1 MRSVLLRIVMTFA
14 LAGFGAAA
22 GCQTNTAPISD
33 APAPSA
39 NGSFA
44 SNNPA
49 DCLPAITL
57 IDQHGA
63 ALSLASLK
71 GKLVLIDFI
80 YTNCGTACP
89 VLTSRFAQIA
99 RRLGSELGSQI
110 AMVSITL
117 DPEHDHPAQLLEY
130 TKTHDASRDGW
141 LLLTGKPED
150 IDAVLRLYR
159 IKREREPDGTIAHV
173 TTSFLIGPDGKQMRM
188 YDEMEVAPATVIAD
202 IERALAKG

>member
-1 MRSVLLRIVMTFA
+1 MRSILIRIVLMFA
-14 LAGFGAAA
+14 LVGFGVVA

-33 APAPSA
+33 APAQSA

-63 ALSLASLK
+63 AISLASLK

-80 YTNCGTACP
+80 YTNCATACP

-99 RRLGSELGSQI
+99 RKLGDELGSQI
-110 AMVSITL
+110 TMVSITL
-117 DPEHDHPAQLLEY
+117 DPEHDHPAQLLDY
-130 TKTHDASRDGW
+130 AKTHDASHDGW

-159 IKREREPDGTIAHV
+159 LKREREPDGTIAHV
-173 TTSFLIGPDGKQMRM
+173 ATSFLIGPNGHQMRM
-188 YDEMEVAPATVIAD
+188 YNAMEVAPATVIAD